1 MYFIVLAL
9 GVSISAFA
17 GCSLGKMAYRK
28 YCTKTVVE

>member
-9 GVSISAFA
+9 GVFISAFA

-28 YCTKTVVE
+28 YCANTISE